1 MSNETT
7 KSVNATAVVDVLKTA
22 APAVQAIPAEAIE
35 AAVNEALAKMAT
47 KRKEDAK
54 PKEPDWSKL
63 TEAEAMSAAV
73 YIPVIEHDI
82 PDYMNMKL
90 KDAEYMCV
98 WAAKDQRR
106 IGQLQAEGYEF
117 LRKEHIHPDFKLPL
131 LFDGEGN
138 YTYADV
144 VCMRVHKRIVYGK
157 RKKALQISLNQL
169 ANRNRPPRV
178 KIEGTF
184 DLAPGSTPEVGSF
197 YETI

>member
-1 MSNETT
+1 MSNEAT
-7 KSVNATAVVDVLKTA
+7 KPVSAAAVVETLKTTSPKIDNLTQDA
-22 APAVQAIPAEAIE
+22 LE
-35 AAVNEALAKMAT
+35 AAVNEALAKVAK
-47 KRKEDAK
+47 KRQEAAK
-54 PKEPDWSKL
+54 PKEPDWSTL
-63 TEAEAMSAAV
+63 TEAEAMSAAT

-98 WAAKDQRR
+98 WASRDQRR

-117 LRKEHIHPDFKLPL
+117 LKKEHVHPDFKLPL
-131 LFDGEGN
+131 LFDSEGL

-184 DLAPGSTPEVGSF
+184 ELTPGTTPEVGQF

>member
-1 MSNETT
+1 MSNETVKPT
-7 KSVNATAVVDVLKTA
+7 NTAVVDALKAA
-22 APAVQAIPAEAIE
+22 APAVQAVSQDALE
-35 AAVNEALAKMAT
+35 AAVNAALAKAAA

-54 PKEPDWSKL
+54 PKEPDWATL
-63 TEAEAMSAAV
+63 TEAEAMSAAT

-98 WAAKDQRR
+98 WASTDQRR

-117 LRKEHIHPDFKLPL
+117 LKKEHIHPDFKVPL
-131 LFDGEGN
+131 LFDSEGL

-157 RKKALQISLNQL
+157 RKKALQVSLNQL

-178 KIEGTF
+178 KQEGTF
-184 DLAPGSTPEVGSF
+184 ELTPGTTPEVGSF

>member
-1 MSNETT
+1 MSNETV
-7 KSVNATAVVDVLKTA
+7 KTAVVDALKAA
-22 APAVQAIPAEAIE
+22 APAVQAVTPEALE
-35 AAVNEALAKMAT
+35 AAVNAALAKAAA
-47 KRKEDAK
+47 KRQEAAK
-54 PKEPDWSKL
+54 PKEPNWATL
-63 TEAEAMSAAV
+63 TEAEAMSAAT

-98 WAAKDQRR
+98 WASKDQRR

-117 LRKEHIHPDFKLPL
+117 LKPEHIHPDFKIPL
-131 LFDGEGN
+131 RFDSEN
-138 YTYADV
+138 LYTYADV

-178 KIEGTF
+178 KMEGAFELT
-184 DLAPGSTPEVGSF
+184 PGQTPEVGQF
-197 YETI
+197 YESI